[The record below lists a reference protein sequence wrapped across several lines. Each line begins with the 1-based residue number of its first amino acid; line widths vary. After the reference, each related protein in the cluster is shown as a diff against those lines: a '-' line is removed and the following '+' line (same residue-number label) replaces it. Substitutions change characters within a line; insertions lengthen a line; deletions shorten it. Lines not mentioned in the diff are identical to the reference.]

1 MVLLFYIFAFSTLAG
16 NIFLMQTDCSVL
28 DVQDD
33 LEDCYLTVKS
43 ACSISKC
50 KLSHVY
56 LLII

>member
-1 MVLLFYIFAFSTLAG
+1 MVLLCFFAFANFAG
-16 NIFLMQTDCSVL
+16 YISSVQMDCKLL
-28 DVQDD
+28 DVQDG
-33 LEDCYLTVKS
+33 LGDCYLTVKS